1 VVGFFFPCSPVPEFL
16 ALIHESGHQLRSAL
30 SPGES
35 LSAASKSILDLLK
48 LPRFVKKLFSYFT
61 QSSDPL
67 SSELYDMMHE
77 KNTIEERELI
87 AARDR
92 YRAEWHKK
100 WIEEGLDFVLT
111 VPLSLPAIENGASEK
126 TTLMVAGYTFLFSI
140 VCFLNTLIESF
151 LIFFFTHSTNLV
163 ARLFRWSS
171 ARHACRSEIG

>member
-1 VVGFFFPCSPVPEFL
+1 
-16 ALIHESGHQLRSAL
+16 LIHESGHQLRSAL

-48 LPRFVKKLFSYFT
+48 LPRLVKKILSYFT

-140 VCFLNTLIESF
+140 VCIPQSIRLIGVPDFS
-151 LIFFFTHSTNLV
+151 FTHSTNFV

-171 ARHACRSEIG
+171 ARHACR

>member
-1 VVGFFFPCSPVPEFL
+1 
-16 ALIHESGHQLRSAL
+16 
-30 SPGES
+30 
-35 LSAASKSILDLLK
+35 
-48 LPRFVKKLFSYFT
+48 
-61 QSSDPL
+61 
-67 SSELYDMMHE
+67 MHE

-140 VCFLNTLIESF
+140 VCFLNTLIGSF
-151 LIFFFTHSTNLV
+151 FYYFNDFV
-163 ARLFRWSS
+163 ARLCRWSS
-171 ARHACRSEIG
+171 ARHPCR